1 MTVFQ
6 MLARNARKYPAQLAI
21 SDDQQE
27 LSWAQLAAQVEQL
40 AAWLQ
45 QEYGVR
51 PGDRVALVIPNS
63 IAFVVG
69 FFAIQR
75 LDAIAVPVNVRLT
88 TPELE
93 YILGNAES
101 ELVLTSKMTDAAL
114 KPLVEQGLAALW
126 LDDLSVSANA
136 ATDELQEP
144 AADAPSPCILLYT
157 SGTTGRPK
165 GVLFQQS
172 AIHSVATMIAL
183 EMAMTP
189 QSKLLHL
196 MPFTHSAP
204 LNLFLLAGTLVGAS
218 HVVAPTFSPDLLLDL
233 VPRHQITHFF
243 GAPVAYLLTA
253 QQPAIETTDLSSVSH
268 WIYGGAAMSAEH
280 TKLVQKAFRS
290 EQFYCVYG
298 LTEAGPSGTLLLPH
312 EHATKAGSVG
322 RRAAFNTEVRL
333 RTETGTEPGI
343 GEPGEVEIA
352 GDGMMQCYWQNVAA
366 TAETFTADGWLKTG
380 DVAVRDEDGFYWIK
394 DRKKDII
401 IAGGVNIYPREIE
414 DALSEHPAVL
424 EAAVIGVPHKDW
436 GESVKVFVVLRE
448 KLEDAQQTLAQFLQQ
463 RLADYK
469 LPRFYEIIDE
479 LPRNSNGK
487 VLKHQLR

>member
-1 MTVFQ
+1 MTVYQ
-6 MLARNARKYPAQLAI
+6 MLARNARKYPDQLAI
-21 SDDQQE
+21 SDDKQE
-27 LSWAQLAAQVEQL
+27 LSWAQLADQVEQL

-51 PGDRVALVIPNS
+51 AGDRVALVIPNS

-75 LDAIAVPVNVRLT
+75 LDAIAVPINVRLT

-93 YILGNAES
+93 YILGDAEA

-126 LDDLSVSANA
+126 LDDLSVSADA
-136 ATDELQEP
+136 ATDGLQEP
-144 AADAPSPCILLYT
+144 AADTSSPCILLYT

-218 HVVAPTFSPDLLLDL
+218 HVVAPTFSPDLLLQL
-233 VPRHQITHFF
+233 VPKHQVTHFF

-253 QQPAIETTDLSSVSH
+253 QQSAIKTTDLSSVSH
-268 WIYGGAAMSAEH
+268 WIYGGAAMSTEH
-280 TKLVQKAFRS
+280 TKLVQQAFRS
-290 EQFYCVYG
+290 DQFYCVYG

-333 RTETGTEPGI
+333 RTETGTEPRI

-352 GDGMMQCYWQNVAA
+352 GDGMMQCYWQNAAA

-424 EAAVIGVPHKDW
+424 EAAVVGVPHKDW
-436 GESVKVFVVLRE
+436 GESVKVFVVLRD
-448 KLEDAQQTLAQFLQQ
+448 KLDDAQQTLAEFLQQ

-479 LPRNSNGK
+479 LPRNASGK

>member
-312 EHATKAGSVG
+312 EHATKAYPSAVG
-322 RRAAFNTEVRL
+322 QLLTLKFDCEQKPELNQVLVSRVKSRL
-333 RTETGTEPGI
+333 P
-343 GEPGEVEIA
+343 V
-352 GDGMMQCYWQNVAA
+352 
-366 TAETFTADGWLKTG
+366 TA
-380 DVAVRDEDGFYWIK
+380 
-394 DRKKDII
+394 
-401 IAGGVNIYPREIE
+401 
-414 DALSEHPAVL
+414 
-424 EAAVIGVPHKDW
+424 
-436 GESVKVFVVLRE
+436 
-448 KLEDAQQTLAQFLQQ
+448 
-463 RLADYK
+463 
-469 LPRFYEIIDE
+469 
-479 LPRNSNGK
+479 
-487 VLKHQLR
+487 

>member
-136 ATDELQEP
+136 ATDELQELP
-144 AADAPSPCILLYT
+144 PTPPVLAFYFTPRARRDDQRESCSSNQQFIRSP
-157 SGTTGRPK
+157 P
-165 GVLFQQS
+165 
-172 AIHSVATMIAL
+172 
-183 EMAMTP
+183 
-189 QSKLLHL
+189 
-196 MPFTHSAP
+196 
-204 LNLFLLAGTLVGAS
+204 
-218 HVVAPTFSPDLLLDL
+218 
-233 VPRHQITHFF
+233 
-243 GAPVAYLLTA
+243 
-253 QQPAIETTDLSSVSH
+253 
-268 WIYGGAAMSAEH
+268 
-280 TKLVQKAFRS
+280 
-290 EQFYCVYG
+290 
-298 LTEAGPSGTLLLPH
+298 
-312 EHATKAGSVG
+312 
-322 RRAAFNTEVRL
+322 
-333 RTETGTEPGI
+333 
-343 GEPGEVEIA
+343 
-352 GDGMMQCYWQNVAA
+352 
-366 TAETFTADGWLKTG
+366 
-380 DVAVRDEDGFYWIK
+380 
-394 DRKKDII
+394 
-401 IAGGVNIYPREIE
+401 
-414 DALSEHPAVL
+414 
-424 EAAVIGVPHKDW
+424 
-436 GESVKVFVVLRE
+436 
-448 KLEDAQQTLAQFLQQ
+448 
-463 RLADYK
+463 
-469 LPRFYEIIDE
+469 
-479 LPRNSNGK
+479 
-487 VLKHQLR
+487 